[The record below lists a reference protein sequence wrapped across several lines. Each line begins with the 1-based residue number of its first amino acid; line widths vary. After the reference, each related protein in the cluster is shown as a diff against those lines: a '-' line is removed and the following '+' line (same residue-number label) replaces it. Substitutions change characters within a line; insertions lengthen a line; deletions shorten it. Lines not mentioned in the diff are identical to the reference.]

1 MENFEA
7 FKGHLEANLKD
18 AKTNLALWKNVKR
31 LSKKNGEDFQNF
43 GKNFDGATIDHDA
56 IFEDRL
62 SVHGRI
68 EHGIAWAEDHIDLVR
83 EATSDIEADR
93 RYKPYTFSNVE
104 KYHLTVSETF
114 EKIEDRIKYYEVQVY
129 NYELQLMHA
138 RSIYDL
144 TVNTVN
150 AMYAEAMKELEEAGY
165 KPTYT
170 IDTPSLLY
178 QMHNLLEHAFPP
190 HMNVKKE
197 EVEAMYRT

>member
-18 AKTNLALWKNVKR
+18 ARTKLALWKNVKR

-43 GKNFDGATIDHDA
+43 GKNFDGATIDPYVG
-56 IFEDRL
+56 EDTL
-62 SVHGRI
+62 KVSGRI
-68 EHGIAWAEDHIDLVR
+68 EHGIAFTEDRIDLIR
-83 EATSDIEADR
+83 EATNDIEEER
-93 RYKPYTFSNVE
+93 RIHYYGDFY

-150 AMYAEAMKELEEAGY
+150 AMYAEALKELEEAGY

-170 IDTPSLLY
+170 IDTPTLLY